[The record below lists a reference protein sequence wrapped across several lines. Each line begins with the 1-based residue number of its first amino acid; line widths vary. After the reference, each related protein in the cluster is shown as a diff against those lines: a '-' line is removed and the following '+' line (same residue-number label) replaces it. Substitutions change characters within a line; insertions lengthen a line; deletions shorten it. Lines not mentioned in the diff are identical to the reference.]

1 MYHTQMESRED
12 EDRAHAR
19 GDYYIRIDDRSVTLR
34 QLFQFLKNKE
44 DFTFIGIS
52 SPPDIECKA
61 IRIQK
66 FEGEDADEYTEELG
80 LPKSDSIYRYV
91 FDESDSQARCF
102 INMGGRAIGRQIG
115 VPPTVLEIMHSH
127 DEIRKRLLTDYP
139 IRQEVG
145 VHQGVDAVRSVPRKN
160 GERVDLF
167 HDFKH
172 VLRPYLTRKK
182 NPLGGKKY

>member
-1 MYHTQMESRED
+1 MELRAD

-19 GDYYIRIDDRSVTLR
+19 GDYYVRIDDRSVTLR

-52 SPPDIECKA
+52 SPPETECKA

-91 FDESDSQARCF
+91 FDETDSQARCF
-102 INMGGRAIGRQIG
+102 INFEGRPLGRQRASA
-115 VPPTVLEIMHSH
+115 PPTILEILHSH
-127 DEIRKRLLTDYP
+127 DDIRKRLLTDYP
-139 IRQEVG
+139 IRQEIE
-145 VHQGVDAVRSVPRKN
+145 VHQGVDAVRSTPRAN